1 MQVVTAFRNQGT
13 VEQRRQLIYDA
24 FLTLARTYAGDETNY
39 ENLTIGLLFAKII
52 DCPGLKFASRH
63 RECLSKTIKKIRL
76 EHECPQECLDIF
88 YNEIYRSYNR
98 IRSLSYQE
106 YVTTAFG
113 TFSAYY
119 IPVELMPFVN

>member
-1 MQVVTAFRNQGT
+1 MKVITAFKNQGSAD
-13 VEQRRQLIYDA
+13 QRRQLIYDA

-39 ENLTIGLLFAKII
+39 ENLSIGILFAKII
-52 DCPGLKFASRH
+52 DCPGLKFSSKY
-63 RECLSKTIKKIRL
+63 RECLSKTIRQIKL
-76 EHECPQECLDIF
+76 EQECSNECLDIF
-88 YNEIYRSYNR
+88 YTEIFKSYNN
-98 IRSLSYQE
+98 IRNLSYQD